1 MEKVNLPKST
11 KKIHYQIFR
20 GINFT
25 DLLVL
30 LIFISIS
37 ISIAFLLSVNV
48 YLKFSLSLIVM
59 ALGFISI
66 QKVKNETRTY
76 ELIVRGIKYLTM
88 IGKSSSVNL
97 NPNFELLN
105 DKNIVLFKYL
115 KDNLFICG
123 VELQTVNLTL
133 LNENQQATVLED
145 FADLLRTI
153 TMSCKIIK
161 TNQNYDFEEQIN
173 NLKNQKLKK
182 NNDENNYLIDLQI
195 EQLKSIQETK
205 LLTTPTV
212 YILFCSDN
220 KERTLSQLQSLITNN
235 SFSSLNIKK
244 LSQEIINN
252 IWTDFTFNEQNIK
265 TNYSNFKGK
274 NNNGFVWAINDLPKQ
289 INYFWLNNL
298 FNLSNVNIC
307 INLNPIN
314 KLKAKKQL
322 DNALNKIKTNEQ
334 YALTTSQKTELEQFY
349 NAFLEQQQAV
359 IDDVDVLKD
368 TSIFIIAYGNKTTL
382 NNTKRQLIDLANTM
396 SWKYNNLLFLQQQ
409 ALIEIY
415 YWTKFISK
423 EVEIEMTCD
432 TFATSFPIP
441 DMPLKDEKGFLLAET
456 NSGKPVIWDLFK
468 KNSQRINH
476 NLLILGES
484 GSGKSFTT
492 KKIILNQAYQN
503 DRKIFILDPE
513 REFSNLTKYLNG
525 QVVNGSGAKGNIINP
540 LEIYKLDDSHDN
552 ADTFNNQLSLLEAFF
567 VMLYPNLNDDD
578 ITTSLLIELIKELY
592 FQNHILPS
600 TDFEKLKAT
609 DYPTFTDLYNYI
621 CQKIKDEK
629 SSSNI
634 LKLDNLKSK
643 LTALTQ
649 GTYAK
654 YWNGHTKF
662 QWSKAN
668 IVCFDLRELF
678 ENSNKKII
686 NLQMMMILRMLGI
699 ELSATQSYNENKQE
713 KDWKRIII
721 AVDEAHLLANENN
734 SVALD
739 FLFHT
744 MKRIRKC
751 KSSLIIATQNIADFT
766 GSENVK
772 KKFTG
777 IINNVQYT
785 LVGGMQPND
794 LNNLNDMY
802 KQSGGLSEAIK
813 TYIAKATQGKF
824 WFKIS
829 KQEQLPIQVLQID
842 DEVEIVGNT

>member
-1 MEKVNLPKST
+1 MN
-11 KKIHYQIFR
+11 
-20 GINFT
+20 
-25 DLLVL
+25 
-30 LIFISIS
+30 ISD
-37 ISIAFLLSVNV
+37 
-48 YLKFSLSLIVM
+48 SLSFL
-59 ALGFISI
+59 AG
-66 QKVKNETRTY
+66 T
-76 ELIVRGIKYLTM
+76 
-88 IGKSSSVNL
+88 
-97 NPNFELLN
+97 
-105 DKNIVLFKYL
+105 
-115 KDNLFICG
+115 
-123 VELQTVNLTL
+123 
-133 LNENQQATVLED
+133 
-145 FADLLRTI
+145 
-153 TMSCKIIK
+153 
-161 TNQNYDFEEQIN
+161 TN
-173 NLKNQKLKK
+173 
-182 NNDENNYLIDLQI
+182 
-195 EQLKSIQETK
+195 
-205 LLTTPTV
+205 
-212 YILFCSDN
+212 
-220 KERTLSQLQSLITNN
+220 
-235 SFSSLNIKK
+235 
-244 LSQEIINN
+244 
-252 IWTDFTFNEQNIK
+252 
-265 TNYSNFKGK
+265 
-274 NNNGFVWAINDLPKQ
+274 
-289 INYFWLNNL
+289 
-298 FNLSNVNIC
+298 
-307 INLNPIN
+307 
-314 KLKAKKQL
+314 
-322 DNALNKIKTNEQ
+322 
-334 YALTTSQKTELEQFY
+334 
-349 NAFLEQQQAV
+349 
-359 IDDVDVLKD
+359 
-368 TSIFIIAYGNKTTL
+368 
-382 NNTKRQLIDLANTM
+382 
-396 SWKYNNLLFLQQQ
+396 WKYETLLFLQQDSLL
-409 ALIEIY
+409 ASYTWINHIAKI
-415 YWTKFISK
+415 TD
-423 EVEIEMTCD
+423 IEMTCD

-441 DMPLKDEKGFLLAET
+441 DMPLTDKQGFLLAET

-476 NLLILGES
+476 NMVILGES

-492 KKIILNQAYQN
+492 KKILLNQAYKN
-503 DRKIFILDPE
+503 NRKIFILDPE
-513 REFSNLTKYLNG
+513 REFSNLTNYLNG
-525 QVVNGSGAKGNIINP
+525 EVVNGSGAKGNIINP
-540 LEIYKLDDSHDN
+540 LEIYKLDNSHDN
-552 ADTFNNQLSLLEAFF
+552 ADTFNSQLSLLESFF

-578 ITTSLLIELIKELY
+578 ITTNLLIELIKEVY

-600 TDFEKLKAT
+600 TDFEKIKAT
-609 DYPTFTDLYNYI
+609 DYPIFTDLYNLI

-629 SSSNI
+629 SSANI

-686 NLQMMMILRMLGI
+686 NLQMMLILRMLGI
-699 ELSATQSYNENKQE
+699 ELSAVQSYNENKQE

-813 TYIAKATQGKF
+813 TYIAKASQGKF

-842 DEVEIVGNT
+842 DEAEIVGHT

>member
-1 MEKVNLPKST
+1 MEKINLPKST

-20 GINFT
+20 GINLT

-48 YLKFSLSLIVM
+48 YLKFSLSLMIM
-59 ALGFISI
+59 TLGFICI
-66 QKVKNETRTY
+66 QKFKNETRAY
-76 ELIVRGIKYLTM
+76 EIIVRAFKYLAIM
-88 IGKSSSVNL
+88 GKSSTVNL
-97 NPNFELLN
+97 NPNFELEN
-105 DKNIVLFKYL
+105 DKNIVKFKYL
-115 KDNLFICG
+115 KDNLFMSGIKL
-123 VELQTVNLTL
+123 ETINLTL
-133 LNENQQATVLED
+133 LNEVQQATLLAD
-145 FADLLRTI
+145 FADLLKTI
-153 TMSCKIIK
+153 TMPCKIIK
-161 TNQNYDFEEQIN
+161 TNQNYDFIEQIN
-173 NLKNQKLKK
+173 NLKSQKTKRS
-182 NNDENNYLIDLQI
+182 NDENNYLIDLQI
-195 EQLKSIQETK
+195 EQLQSIQKTK
-205 LLTTPTV
+205 LLTTPSV
-212 YILFCSDN
+212 YIVFCSEN
-220 KERTLSQLQSLITNN
+220 QENTLSQLKSLISNN

-244 LSQEIINN
+244 LLQDEINIFWNN
-252 IWTDFTFNEQNIK
+252 FTFNNENIK
-265 TNYSNFKGK
+265 TNYSNFQGRNAK
-274 NNNGFVWAINDLPKQ
+274 GFVWAINDLPKQ
-289 INYFWLNNL
+289 INYFWLNKL
-298 FNLSNVNIC
+298 FDLSNVNIC

-314 KLKAKKQL
+314 KQKAKKQL
-322 DNALNKIKTNEQ
+322 DNALSKIKTNEQ
-334 YALTTSQKTELEQFY
+334 YALTPSQKTESEQFY
-349 NAFLEQQQAV
+349 NSFLDQQQAI
-359 IDDVDVLKD
+359 IDDVDFLKD
-368 TSIFIIAYGNKTTL
+368 MSTFIIAYGNKKTL
-382 NNTKRQLIDLANTM
+382 NNTKRQLIDLASTVN
-396 SWKYNNLLFLQQQ
+396 WKYETLLFLQQDSLL
-409 ALIEIY
+409 ASY
-415 YWTKFISK
+415 TWTNHISK
-423 EVEIEMTCD
+423 ITDIEMTCD

-441 DMPLKDEKGFLLAET
+441 DMPLKDEQGFLLAET

-476 NLLILGES
+476 NMVILGES

-492 KKIILNQAYQN
+492 KKILLNQAYQN
-503 DRKIFILDPE
+503 SRKIFILDPE
-513 REFSNLTKYLNG
+513 REFTNLTSYLKG
-525 QVVNGSGAKGNIINP
+525 QIVNGSGSKGNIINP
-540 LEIYKLDDSHDN
+540 LEIYKLDNSHDN
-552 ADTFNNQLSLLEAFF
+552 ADTFNSQLSLLEAFF

-578 ITTSLLIELIKELY
+578 ITTNLLIELIKEVY

-609 DYPTFTDLYNYI
+609 DYPTFTDLYNLI

-629 SSSNI
+629 SSANI

-686 NLQMMMILRMLGI
+686 NLQMMLILRMLGI
-699 ELSATQSYNENKQE
+699 ELSAVQSYNENKQE

-802 KQSGGLSEAIK
+802 KQSGGLSEDIK
-813 TYIAKATQGKF
+813 SYISKASQGKF

-842 DEVEIVGNT
+842 DEVKIVGHT

>member
-20 GINFT
+20 GINLT

-30 LIFISIS
+30 LIFITIS
-37 ISIAFLLSVNV
+37 ISIAFLLSINV
-48 YLKFSLSLIVM
+48 YLKFSLSLIIV
-59 ALGFISI
+59 ALGFICI
-66 QKVKNETRTY
+66 QKVKNETRAY
-76 ELIVRGIKYLTM
+76 ELIVRAIKYLTM
-88 IGKSSSVNL
+88 IGKSSTVNL

-105 DKNIVLFKYL
+105 DKNIVLFQYL

-133 LNENQQATVLED
+133 LNESQQATALED

-173 NLKNQKLKK
+173 NLKNQKLK
-182 NNDENNYLIDLQI
+182 
-195 EQLKSIQETK
+195 
-205 LLTTPTV
+205 
-212 YILFCSDN
+212 
-220 KERTLSQLQSLITNN
+220 
-235 SFSSLNIKK
+235 
-244 LSQEIINN
+244 
-252 IWTDFTFNEQNIK
+252 
-265 TNYSNFKGK
+265 K

-334 YALTTSQKTELEQFY
+334 YALTTSQKTESEQFY

-382 NNTKRQLIDLANTM
+382 NNTKRQLLDLANTM
-396 SWKYNNLLFLQQQ
+396 CWKYNNLLFLQQQ

-492 KKIILNQAYQN
+492 KKILLNQAYQN
-503 DRKIFILDPE
+503 NRKIFILDPE
-513 REFSNLTKYLNG
+513 REFTNLTNCLNG
-525 QVVNGSGAKGNIINP
+525 QVVNGSGAKGNIINQ

-578 ITTSLLIELIKELY
+578 IITNLLIELIKKVY
-592 FQNHILPS
+592 FQKNILPS
-600 TDFEKLKAT
+600 TNFEKLKAT
-609 DYPTFTDLYNYI
+609 DYPTFTNLYNLI

-629 SSSNI
+629 SSANI
-634 LKLDNLKSK
+634 LNLDNLKSK

-686 NLQMMMILRMLGI
+686 NLQMMLILRMLGI
-699 ELSATQSYNENKQE
+699 ELSAVQSYNENKQE

-813 TYIAKATQGKF
+813 SYISKASQGKF

-842 DEVEIVGNT
+842 DEVEIVGHT

>member
-1 MEKVNLPKST
+1 M
-11 KKIHYQIFR
+11 F
-20 GINFT
+20 
-25 DLLVL
+25 D
-30 LIFISIS
+30 
-37 ISIAFLLSVNV
+37 
-48 YLKFSLSLIVM
+48 
-59 ALGFISI
+59 
-66 QKVKNETRTY
+66 
-76 ELIVRGIKYLTM
+76 
-88 IGKSSSVNL
+88 
-97 NPNFELLN
+97 
-105 DKNIVLFKYL
+105 
-115 KDNLFICG
+115 
-123 VELQTVNLTL
+123 
-133 LNENQQATVLED
+133 
-145 FADLLRTI
+145 
-153 TMSCKIIK
+153 
-161 TNQNYDFEEQIN
+161 
-173 NLKNQKLKK
+173 
-182 NNDENNYLIDLQI
+182 
-195 EQLKSIQETK
+195 
-205 LLTTPTV
+205 
-212 YILFCSDN
+212 
-220 KERTLSQLQSLITNN
+220 
-235 SFSSLNIKK
+235 
-244 LSQEIINN
+244 
-252 IWTDFTFNEQNIK
+252 
-265 TNYSNFKGK
+265 
-274 NNNGFVWAINDLPKQ
+274 
-289 INYFWLNNL
+289 
-298 FNLSNVNIC
+298 LSNVNIC

-314 KLKAKKQL
+314 KQKAKKQL
-322 DNALNKIKTNEQ
+322 DNALSKIKTNEN
-334 YALTTSQKTELEQFY
+334 YALTPSQKSESKQYY
-349 NAFLEQQQAV
+349 NAFLDQQQAI
-359 IDDVDVLKD
+359 IDDVDFLKD
-368 TSIFIIAYGNKTTL
+368 MSIFIIAYGNKKTL
-382 NNTKRQLIDLANTM
+382 NNTKRQLIDLASTTN
-396 SWKYNNLLFLQQQ
+396 WKYETLLFLQQDSLL
-409 ALIEIY
+409 ASY
-415 YWTKFISK
+415 TWTNHISK
-423 EVEIEMTCD
+423 ITDIEMTCD

-441 DMPLKDEKGFLLAET
+441 DMPLTDEKGFLLAET

-476 NLLILGES
+476 NMVILGES

-492 KKIILNQAYQN
+492 KKILLNQAYQN
-503 DRKIFILDPE
+503 NRKIFILDPE
-513 REFSNLTKYLNG
+513 REFTNLTNYLNG

-552 ADTFNNQLSLLEAFF
+552 ADTFNSQLSLLEAFF

-578 ITTSLLIELIKELY
+578 ITTNLLIELIKEVY

-609 DYPTFTDLYNYI
+609 DYPTFTDLYNLI

-629 SSSNI
+629 SSANI

-686 NLQMMMILRMLGI
+686 NLQMMLILRMLGI
-699 ELSATQSYNENKQE
+699 ELSAVQSYNENKQE

-813 TYIAKATQGKF
+813 SYIAKASQGKF

-842 DEVEIVGNT
+842 DEVEIVGHT